1 MLWFKL
7 LDCLFY
13 LETLHTFRG
22 LHFLD
27 ILLACIQIF
36 DYLRFVKRFFKIG
49 ILSIHGWTTRHAWSF
64 EKRSIKI
71 LNSCEGKEY
80 VKEKV
85 EIYTYFLRPEPFSRF
100 SMVVVLIFLNPY
112 DFWPRLS
119 ELPFPSSLEVF
130 KKLLSTLYISI

>member
-1 MLWFKL
+1 MPVLFGNFAYFSWFTL
-7 LDCLFY
+7 SGHTSSLYSDFWLFKVR
-13 LETLHTFRG
+13 EK
-22 LHFLD
+22 
-27 ILLACIQIF
+27 
-36 DYLRFVKRFFKIG
+36 VFFKIG
-49 ILSIHGWTTRHAWSF
+49 IHSIHGWTATTRHAWSF

-100 SMVVVLIFLNPY
+100 SMGVVLIFLNPY

-130 KKLLSTLYISI
+130 KKLLSTIYISI